1 MAMIDE
7 RPEPHFRDRS
17 RRVVFAL
24 ESGLLFVPYGFLLVY
39 VLANPF
45 GDLLAMV
52 LPGAYLHAP
61 SGARPFA
68 YAVVSALAYGLFIA
82 LVYFFASAGL
92 GVRTFKGFF
101 TELLLWSVI
110 LLSPLWLFRS
120 LALFK
125 SGEHTIELE
134 VFFAM
139 LDDPLLA
146 ALGFLI
152 LFILLFGII
161 MTSLLRGRLA
171 RAALLYFILWFALAV
186 RVAI

>member
-1 MAMIDE
+1 MGMIDE
-7 RPEPHFRDRS
+7 RPEPYFHDRT
-17 RRVVFAL
+17 RRVIFAL

-68 YAVVSALAYGLFIA
+68 YAVVSACVYGLFIA

-125 SGEHTIELE
+125 SGEHATELE
-134 VFFAM
+134 IFYTM
-139 LDDPLLA
+139 LGDPLLA
-146 ALGFLI
+146 TLGFLI
-152 LFILLFGII
+152 LFIILFGIV

-171 RAALLYFILWFALAV
+171 RAALLYFVLWFALAA

>member
-7 RPEPHFRDRS
+7 RPEPYFHDRTK
-17 RRVVFAL
+17 RAIFAL
-24 ESGLLFVPYGFLLVY
+24 ESGLLFVPYGFLLVF
-39 VLANPF
+39 VLTNPF
-45 GDLLAMV
+45 GDLLARA
-52 LPGAYLHAP
+52 LPGAYLPSP

-68 YAVVSALAYGLFIA
+68 YAFVSALVYGLFIA

-92 GVRTFKGFF
+92 AVRTFKGFF

-120 LALFK
+120 IALWR
-125 SGEHTIELE
+125 SGEQATELE
-134 VFFAM
+134 VFYAM

-161 MTSLLRGRLA
+161 MTLLLRGRLA
-171 RAALLYFILWFALAV
+171 RAALLYFILWLALAV
-186 RVAI
+186 RVAV

>member
-1 MAMIDE
+1 MAMMDE
-7 RPEPHFRDRS
+7 RPEPYFRDRT
-17 RRVVFAL
+17 RRAVFAL

-45 GDLLAMV
+45 GDLLATV
-52 LPGAYLHAP
+52 LPVAYLRAP

-68 YAVVSALAYGLFIA
+68 YAVVSALVYGLFIA

-92 GVRTFKGFF
+92 AVRTFKGFF

-125 SGEHTIELE
+125 SREQVTELKI
-134 VFFAM
+134 FYAM
-139 LDDPLLA
+139 LHDPLLA

-161 MTSLLRGRLA
+161 MTSLLRGRLG